1 MVIVLVGMVSI
12 SGGVSFEGARY
23 LIPVA
28 NALYALQAIILGD
41 AALQNLLYTL
51 IANVVSGA
59 ILIAA
64 AVQLF
69 KREAV
74 LFRS

>member
-1 MVIVLVGMVSI
+1 MVSMTG
-12 SGGVSFEGARY
+12 SVSFEGARY

-28 NALYALQAIILGD
+28 NSLYALQAIILGN

-51 IANVVSGA
+51 VANVLSGA

-64 AVQLF
+64 AIQLF